1 MVRYFIIEIQNR
13 ADGVDNVQE
22 IVSRQTMASG
32 LSYFYQRCSA
42 MAATELFPTVTL
54 MLIDSNGTIIENK
67 HLTTA
72 WAESTEAGEGE

>member
-1 MVRYFIIEIQNR
+1 MHYFIIEIQNR

-22 IVSRQTMASG
+22 IVSRQTLATG
-32 LSYFYQRCSA
+32 LSYFYDRCSK
-42 MAATELFPTVTL
+42 MAATTLYPTVTL

-72 WAESTEAGEGE
+72 YEPPVEE